1 MGIYFVS
8 ELDLASCEMGRS
20 LKPSG
25 RAVIGLGDPD
35 AMSGFQDYG
44 FHVRPIPQV
53 VQAME
58 SAGLTLAEHRQ
69 SGKGA
74 GRFHMLVAARADV
87 LYRFQPK

>member
-1 MGIYFVS
+1 
-8 ELDLASCEMGRS
+8 MGRS
-20 LKPSG
+20 LGPSG

-35 AMSGFQDYG
+35 AMSVFQDYG
-44 FHVRPIPQV
+44 FHVRPISQLA
-53 VQAME
+53 QALE

-74 GRFHMLVAARADV
+74 ARFHMLVAARSDV